1 MVIKTEVE
9 RLQRTDRS
17 ELLELYT
24 RAFAEHPLVPAF
36 TSRPEAT
43 REVMQAFLDYFGGR
57 EDALLC
63 GIRRD
68 GGWACASVSVDS
80 TREGS
85 AWALLRFIFSLS
97 RALGWR
103 GARDLGAVHSEEP
116 KYEERYLELVI
127 LGTLP
132 AHQRQGLGRRM
143 LQFLY
148 DEARRSGYKG
158 ITLVADRDTPAF
170 RFYIKEGF
178 RPDREF
184 QAGATTLCW
193 MRHLL

>member
-1 MVIKTEVE
+1 MARKTEVE
-9 RLQRTDRS
+9 RLQRTHRP

-24 RAFAEHPLVPAF
+24 QAFAEDPLVPAL

-43 REVMQAFLDYFGGR
+43 RGVLGAFLDFFGGR

-68 GGWACASVSVDS
+68 SRLACASVSVDS
-80 TREGS
+80 AREGS
-85 AWALLRFIFSLS
+85 TWALLRFVLALS
-97 RALGWR
+97 RTLGWR
-103 GARDLGAVHSEEP
+103 AARDLGAVHSEEP

-132 AHQRQGLGRRM
+132 AHQRQGLVRWM

-170 RFYIKEGF
+170 RFYLKEGF
-178 RPDREF
+178 SLEREF
-184 QAGATTLCW
+184 RAGAATLCW
-193 MRHLL
+193 MRRLL